1 MAQDTKT
8 AQQFFTGAF
17 KKSAQEQLEQLN
29 AAMEEERSFRRSG
42 SSSRSI
48 PSMMRMSWSRPASSG
63 WTALQAEARTMALDA
78 TKRAFEMVP

>member
-8 AQQFFTGAF
+8 AQQGVTGAF

-29 AAMEEERSFRRSG
+29 AAMEEGAKLQAKWVEQSLKSVDDANELVKAG
-42 SSSRSI
+42 I
-48 PSMMRMSWSRPASSG
+48 KY
-63 WTALQAEARTMALDA
+63 WTALQADARTMALDA